1 MRAMDTDAAVGQW
14 EMGVAAGG
22 GGQGWVLTSRM
33 TFPQGSEFWT
43 VHVAPD
49 LTPTLTEFERR
60 DEADKVVATLKAAY
74 GDGKVVV
81 TARTSGQ
88 DQPPVEVKLPAP
100 PYFDNEQFAATLRA
114 LPLAEGWKATLNDIN
129 TRKASKAQIQ
139 FAVSG
144 KETVTVPAGTFECW
158 VVELVGMNQKAWI
171 AVAPPNQLTQY
182 ESAAAKLRMAL
193 VEYTPGQ

>member
-1 MRAMDTDAAVGQW
+1 MDTGAAAGQW
-14 EMGVAAGG
+14 ELGVSAGEA
-22 GGQGWVLTSRM
+22 GQGWVLTSRM
-33 TFPQGSEFWT
+33 TVPQGSEFWT

-49 LTPTLTEFERR
+49 LTPTLTELDAR
-60 DEADKVVATLKAAY
+60 DQADKVVATLKAVY

-88 DQPPVEVKLPAP
+88 DQPEAEVKLPAP

-114 LPLAEGWKATLNDIN
+114 LPLAEGWKATLNDIV
-129 TRKASKAQIQ
+129 TRSASKTQVRV
-139 FAVSG
+139 AVRG

-171 AVAPPNQLTQY
+171 AVAPPNQLVQY
-182 ESAAAKLRMAL
+182 ESAGKMRMAL